1 MANVLVTGG
10 TGELGRLVVAQLL
23 AHQHTPRVLSRQTH
37 LDLPEGAESVYG
49 ELTSGTGLREAVKG
63 VDAIIHCAS
72 SPQEALATDIGGTRM
87 LVHAAREAGSPHFI
101 YVSIVGIDHAQSG
114 YYQAKYEAER
124 IVMQSQLPWSIVR
137 ATQFHS
143 LALRLIQSL
152 GIEMLNV
159 IPVPPNVR
167 LQTIATGEV
176 AERLLAL
183 AEGGKTGQVEDM
195 GGPQV
200 LTLEEM
206 IQTYLHVRGREVSMR
221 AVDLPNSLFATF
233 SSSEHQ
239 HSAPAVGKQTW
250 EEFMRYWCHERDSY
264 HVPDTLNPVLLEKT
278 VQAHDPV
285 QVSVI
290 EVSME
295 PGSYITP
302 PHRHPGPIFGY
313 VVEGSVLFEM
323 RGHTPTIYR
332 RGDTFYEPDGCIH
345 LLANNPSPSG
355 KAVLVAVLLGEPGQ
369 PILTPLQ
376 LQAGTNDPVDG
387 CHSSCS

>member
-1 MANVLVTGG
+1 MAVL
-10 TGELGRLVVAQLL
+10 ESPYELL

-49 ELTSGTGLREAVKG
+49 ELTSGTGLREAVEG

-72 SPQEALATDIGGTRM
+72 SPQGALATDIGGTRM
-87 LVHAAREAGSPHFI
+87 LVYAAREAGSPHFI
-101 YVSIVGIDHAQSG
+101 YVSIVGIDRAQSG

-143 LALRLIQSL
+143 FALHLIQSL
-152 GIEMLNV
+152 GIEKLNV

-183 AEGGKTGQVEDM
+183 AEGGETGQVEDM

-206 IQTYLHVRGREVSMR
+206 IQTYLHVQGREVRMR

-233 SSSEHQ
+233 SSSE
-239 HSAPAVGKQTW
+239 
-250 EEFMRYWCHERDSY
+250 R
-264 HVPDTLNPVLLEKT
+264 
-278 VQAHDPV
+278 
-285 QVSVI
+285 
-290 EVSME
+290 
-295 PGSYITP
+295 
-302 PHRHPGPIFGY
+302 
-313 VVEGSVLFEM
+313 
-323 RGHTPTIYR
+323 
-332 RGDTFYEPDGCIH
+332 
-345 LLANNPSPSG
+345 
-355 KAVLVAVLLGEPGQ
+355 
-369 PILTPLQ
+369 
-376 LQAGTNDPVDG
+376 
-387 CHSSCS
+387 